1 MKVSVKVE
9 ITVVEQKDGCT
20 NCEIHYFC
28 RKSSSRRQTQ
38 LPLLTK
44 PVSSLVCDIF
54 LLMFDIC
61 DRESFN
67 EVTRLCQQIYE
78 IKGQCRTRIA
88 PKICIPMVI
97 IGNKCDREKHRE
109 IDSSEGEELAR
120 QYTNVSFTETSAK
133 KNVNVEDAF
142 IRLFTLAKMP
152 AEMSPSLHR
161 KVHPGVIDD
170 ETTSRKSLSIRRRLS
185 EACGT
190 IAPNARRPSIR
201 TDLLT
206 AQMRGSTSRSLIAT
220 NTGNSKCTIQ

>member
-1 MKVSVKVE
+1 M
-9 ITVVEQKDGCT
+9 
-20 NCEIHYFC
+20 Y
-28 RKSSSRRQTQ
+28 
-38 LPLLTK
+38 
-44 PVSSLVCDIF
+44 
-54 LLMFDIC
+54 DIC

-170 ETTSRKSLSIRRRLS
+170 ETTSRKSLSIRLRLS

>member
-1 MKVSVKVE
+1 M
-9 ITVVEQKDGCT
+9 
-20 NCEIHYFC
+20 Y
-28 RKSSSRRQTQ
+28 
-38 LPLLTK
+38 
-44 PVSSLVCDIF
+44 DIG
-54 LLMFDIC
+54 

-78 IKGQCRTRIA
+78 IKGQCRTRI
-88 PKICIPMVI
+88 PTKICIPMVI

-109 IDSSEGEELAR
+109 IDFSEGEELSR
-120 QYTNVSFTETSAK
+120 QYTNVSFIETSAK
-133 KNVNVEDAF
+133 RNVNVEDAF
-142 IRLFTLAKMP
+142 IRLFTLAKLP

-170 ETTSRKSLSIRRRLS
+170 DNSSTGRKSVSLRRRLS

-206 AQMRGSTSRSLIAT
+206 AQMRSSTSRSLIT
-220 NTGNSKCTIQ
+220 SNTGNSRCTIQ